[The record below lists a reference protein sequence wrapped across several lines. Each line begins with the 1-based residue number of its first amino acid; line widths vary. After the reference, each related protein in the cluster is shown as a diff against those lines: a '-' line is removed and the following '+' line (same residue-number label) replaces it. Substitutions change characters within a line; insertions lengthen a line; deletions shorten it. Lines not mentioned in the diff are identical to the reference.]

1 MIVDIP
7 TTTIY
12 LDSFDP
18 TPRLGLVPVG
28 LVSVHATTEPVHASF
43 SPDLSIWAKY
53 IFLPFLLPLTGL
65 RVSIL
70 ELHHWQQEEGRILV
84 PFLDHVLQVHGP
96 IFVRV
101 CRQDWKDQKGIITY
115 RCFCT
120 IC

>member
-43 SPDLSIWAKY
+43 SPNLSLWAKY

-70 ELHHWQQEEGRILV
+70 ELHHWQQEEGRILG
-84 PFLDHVLQVHGP
+84 LLLNDHVLLQVHGP
-96 IFVRV
+96 DFYSSFNR
-101 CRQDWKDQKGIITY
+101 IIGSTK
-115 RCFCT
+115 RGS
-120 IC
+120 